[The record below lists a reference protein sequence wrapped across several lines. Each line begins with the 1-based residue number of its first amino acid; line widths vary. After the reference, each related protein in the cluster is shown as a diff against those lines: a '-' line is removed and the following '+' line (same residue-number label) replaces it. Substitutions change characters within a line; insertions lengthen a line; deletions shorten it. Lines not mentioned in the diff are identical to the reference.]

1 MLIKMNRVKNIIFI
15 FLLALLLAPVLLMH
29 FPVLRE
35 KALFGHFTQNDR
47 PDPKKWTRASW
58 FSGSF
63 QEGFSTGFNDNI
75 GLRRTMIRI
84 NNQYDYSL
92 FRIIHAEGFIAG
104 KNGYLYEE
112 DYIKEYTGRYFIGK
126 TVLDRKL
133 EKLFDVQRM
142 LRERGIDLILVLEPG
157 KASYYPEYIPRR
169 YHAERST
176 ISNYTYLT
184 SKLKER
190 GMNYLDLGQW
200 FLELK
205 GTSRYDLF
213 PRYGMHWSI
222 YGMNLAVDTLSRY
235 IASVTGTGLPRF
247 SVKNIEISD
256 TPRSTDNDIEEMANL
271 LFPMPNDTYAYPVNV
286 FGDDSSHRSLNV
298 LVVGDSYYRNI
309 KDDFSGFLFKADTF
323 WYYNSKVYP
332 HIHSDIVYVD
342 HSNMLKKLEQYQ
354 VILLMVSEINLH
366 CTFWNFIDQAYAA
379 LHPGYHDSYIY
390 NKENQI
396 RNEREW
402 FRFMVSKASLESR
415 PLQRVIT
422 ADATYLM
429 NVNYDSIQDKTAEDS
444 IARVVWTIKNKPDW
458 YAQVVKKAKERNIPI
473 EQMLNRD
480 AVFIYNSMKKQG
492 GNK

>member
-1 MLIKMNRVKNIIFI
+1 MMNRLKNIIC
-15 FLLALLLAPVLLMH
+15 LLLFTLLIAPVLLMY
-29 FPVLRE
+29 FPILKE
-35 KALFGHFTQNDR
+35 KSLSGHFTVSSR
-47 PDPKKWTRASW
+47 PDSKKWTWAGW

-63 QEGFSTGFNDNI
+63 QEEFSTGFNDNV

-92 FRIIHAEGFIAG
+92 FGIIHADGFIAG

-112 DYIKEYTGRYFIGK
+112 DYIKEYTGKYFIGK
-126 TVLDRKL
+126 KVLDRKI
-133 EKLFDVQRM
+133 EKLYDVQRM
-142 LRERGIDLILVLEPG
+142 LRERGIDLVLVLEPG
-157 KASYYPEYIPRR
+157 KASHYPEFIPRR
-169 YHAERST
+169 YHPEKST
-176 ISNYTYLT
+176 LSNYKYLT
-184 SKLKER
+184 SKLNER
-190 GMNYLDLGQW
+190 GMDYLDLGRW

-205 GTSRYDLF
+205 DTSRYDLF

-235 IASVTGTGLPRF
+235 ISAVTGKQLPGFKVR
-247 SVKNIEISD
+247 NIELSE

-271 LFPMPNDTYAYPVNV
+271 LFPMPGDTYAYPVNV
-286 FGDDSSHRSLNV
+286 FGDDTSSRSLNV

-309 KDDFSGFLFKADTF
+309 KDDFSGYLFKADTF

-332 HIHSDIVYVD
+332 HIHTDLVYVD
-342 HSNMLKKLEQYQ
+342 HSNLLKTLEQYQ

-366 CTFWNFIDQAYAA
+366 CTFWNFIDQSYAA

-390 NKENQI
+390 NKENEI
-396 RNEREW
+396 RNERSW
-402 FRFMVSKASLESR
+402 FRFMVGKASGESR

-422 ADATYLM
+422 ADATFLM
-429 NVNYDSIQDKTAEDS
+429 NVNYDSIKDKTREDS
-444 IARVVWTIKNKPDW
+444 IARVVWTIKNNPDW
-458 YAQVVKKAKERNIPI
+458 YALVVKKAKERNIPL

-480 AVFIYNSMKKQG
+480 AVFIYESMKKQG

>member
-1 MLIKMNRVKNIIFI
+1 MMKNRIKNILFLFLLVMLITPLVLMRYPFI
-15 FLLALLLAPVLLMH
+15 K
-29 FPVLRE
+29 E
-35 KALFGHFTQNDR
+35 KLLFGHFTTSSK
-47 PDPKKWTRASW
+47 PDSKKWTWAGW

-63 QEGFSTGFNDNI
+63 QEEFSAGFNDNA
-75 GLRRTMIRI
+75 GLRMTMIRI

-92 FRIIHAEGFIAG
+92 FGIIHAEGFIAG

-112 DYIKEYTGRYFIGK
+112 DYIKEYTGKYFIGK
-126 TVLDRKL
+126 KVLDRKMD
-133 EKLFDVQRM
+133 KLFDVQRM

-157 KASYYPEYIPRR
+157 KASYYPEYIPNR
-169 YHAERST
+169 YHPEKST
-176 ISNYTYLT
+176 LSNYTYLT
-184 SKLKER
+184 SKLMER
-190 GMNYLDLGQW
+190 GMDYLDLSHW

-205 GTSRYDLF
+205 DTSRYNLF

-222 YGMNLAVDTLSRY
+222 YGMNLALDTLSRY
-235 IASVTGTGLPRF
+235 ISSVSGKKLPGFTMR
-247 SVKNIEISD
+247 NIELSA

-271 LFPMPNDTYAYPVNV
+271 LFPMPDDTYAYPVNI
-286 FGDDSSHRSLNV
+286 FGDDTSRRNLNV

-332 HIHSDIVYVD
+332 HIHTKVVYVD
-342 HSNMLKKLEQYQ
+342 HSNLLKTLEQYQ
-354 VILLMVSEINLH
+354 VIILMVSEINLH

-390 NKENQI
+390 NKENEI
-396 RNEREW
+396 RNERSW
-402 FRFMVSKASLESR
+402 FRFMVGKAFRESR
-415 PLQRVIT
+415 PLERVIT

-429 NVNYDSIQDKTAEDS
+429 NLNYDSIKDKTAEDS
-444 IARVVWTIKNKPDW
+444 IARVVWTIKSKPDW

-480 AVFIYNSMKKQG
+480 ALFIYKSMKKQG